1 VNEVTKLKPP
11 SKAFSITLKT
21 NKPKTV
27 AEAQHML
34 ALIDVIAAETLFEI
48 ENSNK

>member
-1 VNEVTKLKPP
+1 MNKVTKLNPP

-21 NKPKTV
+21 KKPKTV

-34 ALIDVIAAETLFEI
+34 ALIGVIAAETLFE
-48 ENSNK
+48 NSNQ